1 MSIEL
6 STNRPAN
13 GGAPARRA
21 MVRWA
26 WRLVRREWRQQ
37 LLIIALITVAVA
49 VTVVGVGVSVNTP
62 MPATTGFGT
71 AHDLET
77 ISGTSSQ
84 ITNTVSSLHRRFGAV
99 DVIENERLSIPGS
112 IETYELRAQDPHGAF
127 GQPML
132 SLLSGHFPTG
142 PNEVALTPSVLSTL
156 HLSIGGTWRE
166 DGQSRRVVGTV
177 ENQQNLLDEFA
188 LVAPGQVASPSQ
200 VTVLFNALGQ
210 SPSSIGRN
218 VETPSSAAQA
228 NVINPDTISLALAT
242 LAMMLIGLVAVAGFT
257 VLAQR
262 RLRSI
267 GMLGALGATDRNIR
281 LVVRANGVIVGCVGA
296 VMGFVLGLVAWL
308 AYRPSLEASAHHS
321 VGIFQLPWLVIG
333 ASMLLAVL
341 ASYVAAKRPARS
353 MAAQPIVSALS
364 GRPVPPMKSHRTA
377 VPGVA
382 FLVIAFLLLGYA
394 GASGGNGGGVPELLF
409 GFILLTVALVL
420 LAPFVLGTLPRIARR
435 APISVRLAL
444 RDLARYRARSGSA
457 LGAISLAV
465 LIAVMVCVASAA
477 RFGNVLDYAGP
488 NVTSSQLIVYTPNGP
503 YGPGGPGNGKT
514 PSAVTKS
521 ELTAMAKEARS
532 IGEALGT
539 HTVVTLET
547 TSASPQHA
555 APGRSWSG
563 PLYVATPQLLRA
575 FGIRSS
581 SIESTADVLSMR
593 PGLSTMSETQLV
605 YGNYFASGAP
615 TGNGG
620 SASFPCPKGE
630 CLNNPKIQQVS
641 QLPSGT
647 SAPNSVITQYAVHQL
662 HLKTNVAGW
671 FIQAPHP
678 FSASQ
683 ITEARASA
691 STAGMY
697 IETKSSIPSLK
708 EIVNW
713 ATALGVL
720 LALGILSM
728 TIGLIRSE
736 TASDVRVLTAVG
748 ASSRTRRT
756 ITSSTAGALALLG
769 SVIGTVGAYIALIAF
784 SRTSKLDGLSSLTS
798 VPIANLLLII
808 VVMPLVAFVGAWLL
822 SGRQPASI
830 SQRPLE

>member
-1 MSIEL
+1 MSVEL
-6 STNRPAN
+6 PTNRPAN
-13 GGAPARRA
+13 GGGPARRA
-21 MVRWA
+21 MMRWA

-62 MPATTGFGT
+62 MPKTSGFGT
-71 AHDLET
+71 AQDLDT
-77 ISGTSSQ
+77 ISGTQAQISS
-84 ITNTVSSLHRRFGAV
+84 TVALLHHRFGAV
-99 DVIENERLSIPGS
+99 DVIENQRLSFPGS
-112 IETYELRAQDPHGAF
+112 IETYELRAQNPRGAY

-142 PNEVALTPSVLSTL
+142 SHEVALTPSVLSTL

-166 DGQSRRVVGTV
+166 DGLSRRVVGTI
-177 ENQQNLLDEFA
+177 ENPENLLDEFA
-188 LVAPGQVASPSQ
+188 LVAPGQVASPTE
-200 VTVLFNALGQ
+200 VTVLFDAHGVP
-210 SPSSIGRN
+210 PSSIGRN
-218 VETPSSAAQA
+218 VETPASAAPA
-228 NVINPDTISLALAT
+228 NVINPDTISVALAT

-281 LVVRANGVIVGCVGA
+281 LVVRANGVIVGVIGA
-296 VMGFVLGLVAWL
+296 VLGFVIGLLAWL
-308 AYRPSLEASAHHS
+308 AYRPSMEASAHHS
-321 VGIFQLPWLVIG
+321 VGIFQLPWLVIL

-377 VPGVA
+377 VPGIA

-420 LAPFVLGTLPRIARR
+420 LAPFVLATLPRIARR
-435 APISVRLAL
+435 APIAVRMAL

-465 LIAVMVCVASAA
+465 LIAVLVCVASAA

-488 NVTSSQLIVYTPNGP
+488 NVTSNQLIIYTPNGP
-503 YGPGGPGNGKT
+503 YGPGGPGRANVQ
-514 PSAVTKS
+514 SS
-521 ELTAMAKEARS
+521 LTQSSVKAMAKEARL
-532 IGEALGT
+532 IGEGLGT
-539 HTVVTLET
+539 NTVVTLES

-563 PLYVATPQLLRA
+563 PLYVATPQLLNA

-581 SIESTADVLSMR
+581 SIERAADILTMR
-593 PGLSTMSETQLV
+593 PGLSTMSDMQLV
-605 YGNYFASGAP
+605 YGNYFANGAQN
-615 TGNGG
+615 GNGG
-620 SASFPCPKGE
+620 SLTFPCPKGS
-630 CLNNPKIQQVS
+630 CLNHPKIQQVGE
-641 QLPSGT
+641 LPSGT
-647 SAPNSVITQYAVHQL
+647 SAPNSVITQHAVHQL
-662 HLKTNVAGW
+662 HLSTNVAGW
-671 FIQAPHP
+671 FIQTPQP
-678 FSASQ
+678 LTASQ
-683 ITEARASA
+683 VSQARALA

-713 ATALGVL
+713 ATAVGVL

-769 SVIGTVGAYIALIAF
+769 AVIGTVGAYIALIAF
-784 SRTSKLDGLSSLTS
+784 SRTNQLDGLSSLTS
-798 VPIANLLLII
+798 VPIANLLLIL
-808 VVMPLVAFVGAWLL
+808 VVMPLAAFVGAWLL
-822 SGRQPASI
+822 SGRQPVSI
-830 SQRPLE
+830 AHRPLE

>member
-1 MSIEL
+1 MSVEFP
-6 STNRPAN
+6 TNRPDN
-13 GGAPARRA
+13 GGVPARRA
-21 MVRWA
+21 MMRWA
-26 WRLVRREWRQQ
+26 WRLVHREWRQQ
-37 LLIIALITVAVA
+37 LLIMALITVAVA
-49 VTVVGVGVSVNTP
+49 VTIVGVGVSINTP
-62 MPATTGFGT
+62 MPATAGFGT
-71 AHDLET
+71 AHDLDT
-77 ISGTSSQ
+77 ISGTPSQ
-84 ITNTVSSLHRRFGAV
+84 VATTIASLHHRFGAV
-99 DVIENERLSIPGS
+99 DVIDNERLSVPGS
-112 IETYELRAQDPHGAF
+112 IETYELRAQNPHGAF

-132 SLLSGHFPTG
+132 SLLSGHFPKG
-142 PNEVALTPSVLSTL
+142 AHEVALTPSVLSTL
-156 HLSIGGTWRE
+156 HLSIGGTWRA

-177 ENQQNLLDEFA
+177 ENPQNLLDQFA
-188 LVAPGQVASPSQ
+188 LVAPGQIASSSQ
-200 VTVLFNALGQ
+200 VTVLFNAHGVQPL
-210 SPSSIGRN
+210 SIGRN
-218 VETPSSAAQA
+218 VETPASAAPV
-228 NVINPDTISLALAT
+228 NVINPDTLTLALAT

-281 LVVRANGVIVGCVGA
+281 LVVRANGVIVGVIGA
-296 VMGFVLGLVAWL
+296 VLGFILGLLAWL
-308 AYRPSLEASAHHS
+308 AYRPSMEASAHHS
-321 VGIFQLPWLVIG
+321 VGMFQLPWLVIV

-364 GRPVPPMKSHRTA
+364 GRPAPPMKSHRTA

-394 GASGGNGGGVPELLF
+394 GASGGNGGGAPELLF

-420 LAPFVLGTLPRIARR
+420 LAPLVLALLPRIARR
-435 APISVRLAL
+435 APIAVRMAL
-444 RDLARYRARSGSA
+444 RDLARYRTRSGSA

-488 NVTSSQLIVYTPNGP
+488 NVTSSQLLIYTPNGP
-503 YGPGGPGNGKT
+503 YGPGGPGRANVQ
-514 PSAVTKS
+514 SVVTKS
-521 ELTAMAKEARS
+521 SLKQMQKTARS
-532 IGEALGT
+532 VGEALGT
-539 HTVVTLET
+539 NTVVTLKT

-563 PLYVATPQLLRA
+563 PLYVGTPQLLHA

-581 SIESTADVLSMR
+581 SIERSADVLTMR
-593 PGLSTMSETQLV
+593 PGLSTMSDMQLV

-615 TGNGG
+615 SGGGG
-620 SASFPCPKGE
+620 SVDFPCHKVN
-630 CLNNPKIQQVS
+630 CLNHPTIQQVS
-641 QLPSGT
+641 ALPSGT
-647 SAPNSVITQYAVHQL
+647 SAPNTVITPYAVKKL
-662 HLKTNVAGW
+662 HLKTLVAGW

-678 FSASQ
+678 ISASQ

-691 STAGMY
+691 STAGLY

-708 EIVNW
+708 EIVDW
-713 ATALGVL
+713 ATVIGVL

-736 TASDVRVLTAVG
+736 TASDIRVLTAVG
-748 ASSRTRRT
+748 ASRRTRRT

-784 SRTSKLDGLSSLTS
+784 SRTSALDGLSSLTS
-798 VPIANLLLII
+798 VPIANLLLILI
-808 VVMPLVAFVGAWLL
+808 AMPAAAFVGAWLL
-822 SGRQPASI
+822 SGRQPVSI
-830 SQRPLE
+830 SRQPLE

>member
-6 STNRPAN
+6 TTNRPAN

-26 WRLVRREWRQQ
+26 WRLARREWRQQ
-37 LLIIALITVAVA
+37 VLIIALITVAVA

-99 DVIENERLSIPGS
+99 DVIENERLSILGS

-177 ENQQNLLDEFA
+177 ENPQNLLDEFA
-188 LVAPGQVASPSQ
+188 LVAPGQIASPSQ
-200 VTVLFNALGQ
+200 VTVLFDALGR

-218 VETPSSAAQA
+218 VETPSSAAQSNA
-228 NVINPDTISLALAT
+228 INPDTITLALAT

-503 YGPGGPGNGKT
+503 YGPGGPGNGKAQ
-514 PSAVTKS
+514 SAVTKS
-521 ELTAMAKEARS
+521 ELQAMAKEARS

-539 HTVVTLET
+539 RIVVTLET

-575 FGIRSS
+575 FDIRSS
-581 SIESTADVLSMR
+581 SIHSSADLLSMR
-593 PGLSTMSETQLV
+593 PGLSTVSDMQLV
-605 YGNYFASGAP
+605 YGNYFAEGGP
-615 TGNGG
+615 GRGG
-620 SASFPCPKGE
+620 SVTYPCPKGE
-630 CLNNPKIQQVS
+630 CLNSPKIQQVS
-641 QLPSGT
+641 ELPPGT
-647 SAPNSVITQYAVHQL
+647 SDPNTVITQYAVHQL
-662 HLKTNVAGW
+662 HLKTDIAGW
-671 FIQAPHP
+671 FIQAAHP
-678 FSASQ
+678 LSASQ
-683 ITEARASA
+683 ISEARASA

-713 ATALGVL
+713 ATAVGVL

-784 SRTSKLDGLSSLTS
+784 SRTNQLDGLSSLTS
-798 VPIANLLLII
+798 VPVANLLLILI
-808 VVMPLVAFVGAWLL
+808 VMPLTAFVGAWLL
-822 SGRQPASI
+822 SGRQPVSI

>member
-6 STNRPAN
+6 PTNRPAN
-13 GGAPARRA
+13 GGVPARRA
-21 MVRWA
+21 MMRWA

-62 MPATTGFGT
+62 MPKTTGFGT
-71 AHDLET
+71 AHDLDT
-77 ISGTSSQ
+77 ISGTHTQ
-84 ITNTVSSLHRRFGAV
+84 ISTAVSLLHKRFGAV

-112 IETYELRAQDPHGAF
+112 IETYELRAQNPHGVF

-142 PNEVALTPSVLSTL
+142 ANEVALTPSVLSNL
-156 HLSIGGTWRE
+156 HLSIGATWRH

-177 ENQQNLLDEFA
+177 ENPENLLDQFA
-188 LVAPGQVASPSQ
+188 LVAPGQVESPSQ
-200 VTVLFNALGQ
+200 VTVLFNAHGVR
-210 SPSSIGRN
+210 PSLIGRN
-218 VETPSSAAQA
+218 VETPASAAPP
-228 NVINPDTISLALAT
+228 NVINPNTISLALAT

-281 LVVRANGVIVGCVGA
+281 LVVRANGVIVGVIGA
-296 VMGFVLGLVAWL
+296 VFGLVLGLLAWL
-308 AYRPSLEASAHHS
+308 VYRPSMEASAHHS
-321 VGIFQLPWLVIG
+321 VGVFQLPWLVIL

-341 ASYVAAKRPARS
+341 ASYLAAKRPARS

-364 GRPVPPMKSHRTA
+364 GRPVPPMKSRRTA
-377 VPGVA
+377 VPGIA

-420 LAPFVLGTLPRIARR
+420 LAPFVLAALPRIARR
-435 APISVRLAL
+435 SPIAVRMAL

-465 LIAVMVCVASAA
+465 LIAVIVCVASAA

-488 NVTSSQLIVYTPNGP
+488 NVTSSQLLIYTPNGP
-503 YGPGGPGNGKT
+503 YGPGGPGRANVQ
-514 PSAVTKS
+514 SAVTKS
-521 ELTAMAKEARS
+521 SLKTMEKTARS

-539 HTVVTLET
+539 NTVVTLET

-563 PLYVATPQLLRA
+563 PLYVATPQLLHA

-581 SIESTADVLSMR
+581 SIEPSADLLTMR
-593 PGLSTMSETQLV
+593 PGLSTMSDMQLV
-605 YGNYFASGAP
+605 YGNYFANGAP
-615 TGNGG
+615 AGNGG
-620 SASFPCPKGE
+620 TVAFPCHTGN
-630 CLNNPKIQQVS
+630 CFNHPKIQQVS
-641 QLPSGT
+641 ELPSGT
-647 SAPNSVITQYAVHQL
+647 SAPNTVITPYAVNKL

-678 FSASQ
+678 LSATQ

-691 STAGMY
+691 STAGLY
-697 IETKSSIPSLK
+697 IESKSSIPSLK

-713 ATALGVL
+713 ATAVGVL

-736 TASDVRVLTAVG
+736 TASDIRVLTAVG
-748 ASSRTRRT
+748 ASRRTRRT

-769 SVIGTVGAYIALIAF
+769 SVIGTIGAYIALIAF
-784 SRTSKLDGLSSLTS
+784 SRTSALDGLSSLKS
-798 VPIANLLLII
+798 VPVATLLLILI
-808 VVMPLVAFVGAWLL
+808 AMPTAAFVGAWFL
-822 SGRQPASI
+822 SGRQPALI
-830 SQRPLE
+830 SHQPLE

>member
-6 STNRPAN
+6 TTNRPAN
-13 GGAPARRA
+13 GGVPARRA

-26 WRLVRREWRQQ
+26 WRLARREWRQQ
-37 LLIIALITVAVA
+37 VLIIALITVAVA

-71 AHDLET
+71 AHDLDT
-77 ISGTSSQ
+77 IPGTSSQ

-112 IETYELRAQDPHGAF
+112 IETYELRAQNPHGAF

-132 SLLSGHFPTG
+132 SLLSGHFPAG

-177 ENQQNLLDEFA
+177 ENPQNLLDEFA
-188 LVAPGQVASPSQ
+188 LVAPGQIASPSQ
-200 VTVLFNALGQ
+200 VTVLFDALGR

-228 NVINPDTISLALAT
+228 NAINPDTISLALAT

-341 ASYVAAKRPARS
+341 ASYVAARRPARS

-364 GRPVPPMKSHRTA
+364 GRPVPQMKSHRTA

-539 HTVVTLET
+539 HIVVTLET

-575 FGIRSS
+575 FDIRSS
-581 SIESTADVLSMR
+581 SIGSSADLLSMR
-593 PGLSTMSETQLV
+593 PGLSTMSDMQLV
-605 YGNYFASGAP
+605 YGNYFAEGGP
-615 TGNGG
+615 GRGG
-620 SASFPCPKGE
+620 SVTYPCPKGE
-630 CLNNPKIQQVS
+630 CLNSPKIQQVS
-641 QLPSGT
+641 ELPSGT
-647 SAPNSVITQYAVHQL
+647 SAPNTVITQYAVHQL
-662 HLKTNVAGW
+662 HLKTDIAGW
-671 FIQAPHP
+671 FIQAAHP
-678 FSASQ
+678 LSASQ
-683 ITEARASA
+683 ISEARASA

-713 ATALGVL
+713 ATAVGVL

-784 SRTSKLDGLSSLTS
+784 SRTNQLDGLSSLTS
-798 VPIANLLLII
+798 VPVANLLLILI
-808 VVMPLVAFVGAWLL
+808 VMPLTAFVGAWLL
-822 SGRQPASI
+822 SGRQPVSI

>member
-6 STNRPAN
+6 PTNRPAN

-26 WRLVRREWRQQ
+26 WRLARREWRQQ
-37 LLIIALITVAVA
+37 LLIMALITVAVA
-49 VTVVGVGVSVNTP
+49 VTVVGVGVSINTP
-62 MPATTGFGT
+62 MPVTAGFGT
-71 AHDLET
+71 AHDLDT
-77 ISGTSSQ
+77 ISGTVSHINSA
-84 ITNTVSSLHRRFGAV
+84 VSSLHRRFGAV

-112 IETYELRAQDPHGAF
+112 IESYELRAQNPHGAF

-132 SLLSGHFPTG
+132 SLLSGHLPTG
-142 PNEVALTPSVLSTL
+142 SNEVALTPNVLTTL
-156 HLSIGGTWRE
+156 HLSIGSTWHE

-177 ENQQNLLDEFA
+177 ENPENLLDEFA
-188 LVAPGQVASPSQ
+188 LVAPGQVTSTSQ
-200 VTVLFNALGQ
+200 VTVLFNAPGR

-228 NVINPDTISLALAT
+228 NVINPDTITLALAT

-281 LVVRANGVIVGCVGA
+281 LVVRANGVIVGFIGA
-296 VMGFVLGLVAWL
+296 VIGFVVGFVAWL

-321 VGIFQLPWLVIG
+321 VGVFQLPWLVIV

-341 ASYVAAKRPARS
+341 ASYVAAKRPART

-377 VPGVA
+377 VPGVV

-420 LAPFVLGTLPRIARR
+420 LAPFVLGALPRIARR

-465 LIAVMVCVASAA
+465 LIAVIVCVASAA

-503 YGPGGPGNGKT
+503 YGPGGPGNGKIQ
-514 PSAVTKS
+514 SSLTKS
-521 ELTAMAKEARS
+521 DLEAMAKEARS
-532 IGEALGT
+532 IGAALGT

-555 APGRSWSG
+555 AAGRSWSG

-575 FGIRSS
+575 FGIPSS
-581 SIESTADVLSMR
+581 SIEQSADVLSMR
-593 PGLSTMSETQLV
+593 PGLSTMSHMQLV
-605 YGNYFASGAP
+605 YGNYFAQGAP
-615 TGNGG
+615 GRGDIVTY
-620 SASFPCPKGE
+620 PCPKGE

-647 SAPNSVITQYAVHQL
+647 SAPNSVITQYAVRQL
-662 HLKTNVAGW
+662 HLKTNIAGW
-671 FIQAPHP
+671 FIQAAHP

-683 ITEARASA
+683 ISEARASA

-713 ATALGVL
+713 ATAVGVL

-798 VPIANLLLII
+798 VPIANLLLIL
-808 VVMPLVAFVGAWLL
+808 VVMPLAAFVGAWLL

-830 SQRPLE
+830 SQRPIE